1 VIEEAY
7 RIEGKH
13 ITYEKGKAF
22 YEGDK
27 PIARIFR

>member
-13 ITYEKGKAF
+13 ITYEKGEDSS
-22 YEGDK
+22 EGAK
-27 PIARIFR
+27 PIERISR